1 MPQITMDAPHS
12 LGRDEALK
20 RLRDKFDSVRSTFGS
35 QVRDLNE
42 EWTDHTLNFSF
53 NAMGMG
59 VRGTVKVEDSA
70 VKLKADLPLAAAFF
84 KGAIEKRLRS
94 ELGDLLT

>member
-1 MPQITMDAPHS
+1 MPQLTLETSHS
-12 LGRDEALK
+12 LGRDEALR
-20 RLRDKFDSVRSTFGS
+20 RLKEKFDSARSQFGGS
-35 QVRDLNE
+35 VRDLNE

-59 VRGTVKVEDSA
+59 VSGTVKVEDAA
-70 VKLKADLPLAAAFF
+70 VRLNADLPMAAAFF
-84 KGAIEKRLRS
+84 KGAIESRIRQ